1 MGALNNEYIYR
12 LLQEENS
19 DYLEQ
24 NRELAKTTLNAKLM
38 KLLGS
43 RFSSPNA
50 IKSAMM
56 AVPMLS
62 LASKV
67 GIAGNY
73 EIVQKIAGTS
83 KILSPEMVE
92 LAALTPYFITT
103 MGTAPQQLNNLRNLQ
118 TKFVGANQWHEY
130 GIGSQLAHMYQGL
143 SKFGNFGFAGLAGL
157 AALAGMPGLG
167 ATFAS
172 LTPSSLILHG
182 LTAIGGIPGALM
194 GALGVQGLGKLF
206 QNIAKPNNHTRIY
219 TPAFTG
225 IGAAALITNS
235 TYNQYRQQLILLQSN
250 NLITPAESL
259 IISVLNDINL
269 NTTTLRLQYSQDEV
283 GRKSIYNANTRTSLH
298 SIFDTG
304 TYDKPDELSKSE
316 ELKRRS
322 IFGLNQTIYASSL
335 LLQAALAGPL
345 AKKLMGKNFG
355 EIRNEILDIFI
366 NGGVSSKARAI
377 EQTSKRLNIPANFVV
392 SLYTP
397 VTKWFNY
404 PTYEDQMLAITA
416 NIHEIQRA
424 IALTLLDIRK
434 GVTGASGINNLGKEK
449 TGIYELFD
457 ENLKEYT
464 KDIGETDLITRYLG
478 PIYGGLIKKAGYL
491 GLAGLKSIGI
501 LTATLQNNEDLVEK
515 RKDDVKNAL
524 LSIIPFGENLKETI
538 KSPFEIIKNSYKR
551 ILGIHDISDIKEFMR
566 NKKEELEEINYQA
579 AAYRFLGGHF
589 PDMVQ
594 RMLYFMNQQ
603 TVFLGNLLDCHG
615 CKKTLIPMSTASW
628 RANFGQF
635 MTNSQYKKEFNKRL
649 FKATEEEFGLEEER
663 KYGKITGFIN
673 KLFKV
678 SDKEMNKDYNYLQ
691 RIKSRLFNNNEESPE
706 EIIPEELLTTF
717 ESSKYSRVKNSKL
730 TNSFSFKLY
739 IKVLKEI
746 KRLLVNHFKYKET
759 IIEKQKRIEEEKE
772 KERKKINHAILG
784 SYDELIEIRKSLKKL
799 NELSKH
805 SKIKNSKLTNSTN
818 FKLYIKVLKEI
829 KRLLV
834 NHFKHKETVDD
845 RQKKI
850 EREKERKKINYAIL
864 GSYAELIKIRKSLK
878 KLNYLSPIEKEIKKM
893 NTQLKKININLN
905 ENESSNGL
913 LYGAL
918 GALAIGIYSIAKK
931 FGIKVLEKIP
941 GKFKKLFGIH
951 SEIEKSSIPKTKIT
965 ETKISKTSVNKIV
978 DKEITKLS
986 EKELAK
992 YAAKSTFK
1000 TMLKKIPLIS
1010 ILAGLGFGT
1019 WRYLQKDYT
1028 GAKLELTSGLAGTIP
1043 GIGTV
1048 GSLSLDGYLAYRDL
1062 SGLTEEEIRKNK
1074 KPNAFNFITPV
1085 NQYKRISS
1093 YFGKRYHPIDHKWKM
1108 HNGIDIAAKKGTPVY
1123 AVEDGE
1129 ILYAG
1134 WARGYGNFIKIKH
1147 KNGFISVYGHLEKIA
1162 PGIKTGVKVQK
1173 GQVIGFVG
1181 STGKSTG
1188 PHLHFGLMKNGK
1200 WVDPMNYGIGY
1211 KRNLA
1216 INNSTYNSQNHSDLS
1231 KIKGN
1236 LTYTNIL
1243 NSQDTKQALIDA
1255 KHQDIKNQ
1263 KEFLATF
1270 GATFES
1276 LIQEMNKLITY
1287 AQAQLNVLHSINT
1300 NIQQD
1305 KIQTISIIED

>member
-19 DYLEQ
+19 EYLEQ
-24 NRELAKTTLNAKLM
+24 NKALSKNTLNAKLM

-43 RFSSPNA
+43 RFSTPTAMKN
-50 IKSAMM
+50 AMM

-62 LASKV
+62 LLSKV
-67 GIAGNY
+67 GIAGDF
-73 EIVQKIAGTS
+73 ETVQKIAGVS
-83 KILSPEMVE
+83 KYLSPEMVE

-103 MGTAPQQLNNLRNLQ
+103 MGTAPQQLNNIRNLQ

-130 GIGSQLAHMYQGL
+130 GIGSQLAHMYQGMTKL
-143 SKFGNFGFAGLAGL
+143 GNFGFAGLAGL
-157 AALAGMPGLG
+157 SALAGMPGLG

-172 LTPSSLILHG
+172 LTPSSLMLHG
-182 LTAIGGIPGALM
+182 LSAVGGLPGAM
-194 GALGVQGLGKLF
+194 IGALGVQGLGKLF
-206 QNIAKPNNHTRIY
+206 QNMAKPNNRTRIY
-219 TPAFTG
+219 TPIFTG
-225 IGAAALITNS
+225 MGAATLITNS
-235 TYNQYRQQLILLQSN
+235 TYNQYRQQLMLLQSN
-250 NLITPAESL
+250 NLLTPAESL
-259 IISVLNDINL
+259 MISVLNDINL
-269 NTTTLRLQYSQDEV
+269 NTTALRLQYSQDEA

-335 LLQAALAGPL
+335 LLQAALAGPF

-355 EIRNEILDIFI
+355 EIRDEVLDIFI

-377 EQTSKRLNIPANFVV
+377 EQTSKRLSIPANFVV

-449 TGIYELFD
+449 TSIYELFD
-457 ENLKEYT
+457 ENLKENT
-464 KDIGETDLITRYLG
+464 KDIGETDFITRHLG

-501 LTATLQNNEDLVEK
+501 VAAKLQKNEDLVEK

-524 LSIIPFGENLKETI
+524 FNVIPYSEKFKETI
-538 KSPFEIIKNSYKR
+538 KNPFGIIKNSYKK

-579 AAYRFLGGHF
+579 SAYKFLGGHF
-589 PDMVQ
+589 PDMIQ
-594 RMLYFMNQQ
+594 KILYFIKQQ
-603 TVFLGNLLDCHG
+603 TVFLGNLLDCQG
-615 CKKTLIPMSTASW
+615 CKKTIIPMSTASW
-628 RANFGQF
+628 KANFGQF
-635 MTNSQYKKEFNKRL
+635 MTHSQYKKEFNKRL

-691 RIKSRLFNNNEESPE
+691 RIKSRLFNTIDESPE
-706 EIIPEELLTTF
+706 EIIPEELRSISGPF
-717 ESSKYSRVKNSKL
+717 GK
-730 TNSFSFKLY
+730 
-739 IKVLKEI
+739 
-746 KRLLVNHFKYKET
+746 HFKTRNLKT
-759 IIEKQKRIEEEKE
+759 I
-772 KERKKINHAILG
+772 N
-784 SYDELIEIRKSLKKL
+784 
-799 NELSKH
+799 LS
-805 SKIKNSKLTNSTN
+805 NSDLS
-818 FKLYIKVLKEI
+818 IKVLKEI

-845 RQKKI
+845 RQKRI
-850 EREKERKKINYAIL
+850 EKEKEKEKINHAIL

-878 KLNYLSPIEKEIKKM
+878 KLNYLTPIGKEIKKM
-893 NTQLKKININLN
+893 NAQLKKVNTTLN

-913 LYGAL
+913 LYGVL

-931 FGIKVLEKIP
+931 FGIKALEKIP

-951 SEIEKSSIPKTKIT
+951 PEVEKSPIPKTKVT
-965 ETKISKTSVNKIV
+965 ETKIPKTSVDKVV

-992 YAAKSTFK
+992 YATKSTFK

-1010 ILAGLGFGT
+1010 IFAGLGFGA
-1019 WRYLQKDYT
+1019 WRYLQGDYT
-1028 GAKLELTSGLAGTIP
+1028 GAKLELASGLSGTIP
-1043 GIGTV
+1043 GVGTV
-1048 GSLSLDGYLAYRDL
+1048 GSLSIDSYLAYRDL
-1062 SGLTEEEIRKNK
+1062 SGLTEDEIRKNK
-1074 KPNAFNFITPV
+1074 KSSGSFNFITPV
-1085 NQYKRISS
+1085 NQYRKISS
-1093 YFGKRYHPIDHKWKM
+1093 YTGIKNQSTDYTKIL
-1108 HNGIDIAAKKGTPVY
+1108 HNGIDISTKKGTPVY

-1134 WARGYGNFIKIKH
+1134 WTKEYGNFIKIKH
-1147 KNGFISVYGHLEKIA
+1147 KNGFVSIYGYLEKIA
-1162 PGIKTGVKVQK
+1162 PGIKIGTKVKK

-1181 STGKSTG
+1181 NAGKSTE
-1188 PHLHFGLMKNGK
+1188 PHLHFGLIQNGK
-1200 WVDPMNYGIGY
+1200 WVDPINYGIGY

-1216 INNSTYNSQNHSDLS
+1216 ITGGTYNSQVHPDPS

-1236 LTYTNIL
+1236 LTYVDII

-1263 KEFLATF
+1263 KEFLAAF

-1276 LIQEMNKLITY
+1276 LIQEMNNLITY
-1287 AQAQLNVLHSINT
+1287 AQAQLKVLHSINT

-1305 KIQTISIIED
+1305 KVQTISIIKD